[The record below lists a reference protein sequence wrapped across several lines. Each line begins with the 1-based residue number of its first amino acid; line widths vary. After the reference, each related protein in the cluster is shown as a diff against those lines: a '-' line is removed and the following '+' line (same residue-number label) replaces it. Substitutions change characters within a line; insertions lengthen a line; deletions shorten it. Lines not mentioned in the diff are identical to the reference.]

1 MKSMEGL
8 LIAALLLAACG
19 QEAEVEAAN
28 AAAPNDAAAADD
40 ATAAR
45 EAIAPALLAPSE
57 VADPAEPPSYEV
69 AIASAAADRNKS
81 LERCLHQP
89 EAVRTQCE
97 QEANSA
103 FAEREAGLQD
113 LRGNQQ

>member
-1 MKSMEGL
+1 MRAMEGL
-8 LIAALLLAACG
+8 LIAALLLAACSREPG
-19 QEAEVEAAN
+19 VEPDVEAAK
-28 AAAPNDAAAADD
+28 
-40 ATAAR
+40 ATAAG
-45 EAIAPALLAPSE
+45 EDIAPALVAPAE

-81 LERCLHQP
+81 LERCLQQP

-97 QEANSA
+97 QEANAA
-103 FAEREAGLQD
+103 FTEREASLQD

>member
-1 MKSMEGL
+1 MEVMM
-8 LIAALLLAACG
+8 IAALILAGCSR
-19 QEAEVEAAN
+19 EAPAQD
-28 AAAPNDAAAADD
+28 PK
-40 ATAAR
+40 ATGAR
-45 EAIAPALLAPSE
+45 EPAIAPAIVSPSD

-81 LERCLHQP
+81 LERCLQQP

-97 QEANSA
+97 QEANAA
-103 FAEREAGLQD
+103 FAERESSLQD